1 MRGSLTDKQLS
12 TDTDD
17 YINLDYIDSNN
28 VIHIKTVNEKISFN
42 NDKRYTQISL
52 NDNQKDQ
59 TDENDNSSVKDTIS
73 EIFNKVKI
81 YNEKILSRDKSD
93 EQEDEIVIPLDNS
106 SIDDTKVNEENND
119 F

>member
-1 MRGSLTDKQLS
+1 MRKSILVTGVAGMIGSRFSDWVVENHPEYEVVGIDNLFGGYIENINEKVVFYKKDLS
-12 TDTDD
+12 TD
-17 YINLDYIDSNN
+17 N
-28 VIHIKTVNEKISFN
+28 
-42 NDKRYTQISL
+42 
-52 NDNQKDQ
+52 
-59 TDENDNSSVKDTIS
+59 IS
-73 EIFNKVKI
+73 EIFNKVKT